1 MLAVSSLSFM
11 KGDPMK
17 KTKEYHVTKR
27 PDGNWQYKE
36 IHNTRATGVTA
47 TQTKAFEAARAVAIK
62 QRAEVVIHGENG
74 RIREKNSY
82 GNDPFPPKG

>member
-1 MLAVSSLSFM
+1 
-11 KGDPMK
+11 MK

-62 QRAEVVIHGENG
+62 QRAEAV
-74 RIREKNSY
+74 SY
-82 GNDPFPPKG
+82 THLTLPTKLEV